1 MLCTSLCTSPKAHR
15 PPPCNLLP
23 PLPTQEVGAPT
34 LFATHF
40 HELTALQG
48 PVGVANM
55 HVETATDA
63 ATGKLTML
71 YKVPASGCCND
82 WTLSIRLGVVL
93 AVVVVLGVVSFG
105 CRGQEGRAPTSPQQ
119 WHCIAVQVEPGP
131 CDESFGIQVA
141 EYAQFPPEVVRLAKR
156 KAEALEATAAAGGLG
171 SGSGSS
177 KRGGAVRSALEAF
190 AALPLAEM
198 SPQQAFAQTQRL
210 LPSAILSG

>member
-1 MLCTSLCTSPKAHR
+1 MQRS
-15 PPPCNLLP
+15 
-23 PLPTQEVGAPT
+23 
-34 LFATHF
+34 
-40 HELTALQG
+40 
-48 PVGVANM
+48 
-55 HVETATDA
+55 
-63 ATGKLTML
+63 
-71 YKVPASGCCND
+71 
-82 WTLSIRLGVVL
+82 
-93 AVVVVLGVVSFG
+93 
-105 CRGQEGRAPTSPQQ
+105 GRACPTSPQQ

-171 SGSGSS
+171 SGGGGSS
-177 KRGGAVRSALEAF
+177 SKKGGAVRLALEAF